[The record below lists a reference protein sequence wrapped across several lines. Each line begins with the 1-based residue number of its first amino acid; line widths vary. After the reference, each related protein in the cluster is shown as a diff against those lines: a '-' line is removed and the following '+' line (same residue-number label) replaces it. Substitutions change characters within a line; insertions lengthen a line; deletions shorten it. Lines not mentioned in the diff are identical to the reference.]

1 MPEFILNKIVRD
13 NYKDEYP
20 KMGQE
25 AKFIDL
31 TPEQHKELLIKKF
44 IEEASEIDL
53 NESKDEITGELADLM
68 QIFKDIMVLF
78 EISEQQVEDFRQSKF
93 DKKGGFING
102 VYVESIKLSD
112 DDEWVQYYRKKPDV
126 YPEKKQ

>member
-1 MPEFILNKIVRD
+1 MPEFFLNKIVRD

-53 NESKDEITGELADLM
+53 NESKEEITGELADLM
-68 QIFKDIMVLF
+68 QIFKDLMTLLG
-78 EISEQQVEDFRQSKF
+78 ISEQQVEEYRQLKLN
-93 DKKGGFING
+93 KKGGFTNG
-102 VYVESIKLSD
+102 VYVESIKMND
-112 DDEWVQYYRKKPDV
+112 DDEWVDYYRKKPDV
-126 YPEKKQ
+126 FPEK